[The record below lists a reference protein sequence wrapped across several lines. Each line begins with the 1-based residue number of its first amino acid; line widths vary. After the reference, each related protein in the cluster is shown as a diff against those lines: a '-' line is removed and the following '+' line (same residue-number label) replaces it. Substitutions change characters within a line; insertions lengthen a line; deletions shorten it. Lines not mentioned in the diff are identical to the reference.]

1 MNRLD
6 LDTVL
11 EHSGEEFINA
21 YRELLNKENINTT
34 GNLSNSLSV
43 TTQEQ
48 SDNWSVW
55 LSIADYYEYIENG
68 RLPGKQPPIALIENW
83 IKNKHL
89 PLERNL
95 SWAIAKSIAKKGIPG
110 KHILERSLDIIE
122 PNLDKEIDIQTNKLI
137 DSIWI

>member
-11 EHSGEEFINA
+11 EHSGEEFINS

>member
-11 EHSGEEFINA
+11 EHSGEEFINS

-95 SWAIAKSIAKKGIPG
+95 SWAIAKSISKKGIPG

>member
-1 MNRLD
+1 MKLD
-6 LDTVL
+6 LNNIL

-21 YRELLNKENINTT
+21 YRELLLKNNINAT
-34 GNLSNSLSV
+34 GNLSNSVST

-68 RLPGKQPPIALIENW
+68 RLPGKQPPITAIQNW
-83 IKNKHL
+83 LQNKHL

-95 SWAIAKSIAKKGIPG
+95 SWAIAKSIAKRGIPG

-122 PNLDKEIDIQTNKLI
+122 PNLDKEIDKQTNKLI
-137 DSIWI
+137 DQVWI

>member
-1 MNRLD
+1 MLLKNN
-6 LDTVL
+6 
-11 EHSGEEFINA
+11 INA
-21 YRELLNKENINTT
+21 T
-34 GNLSNSLSV
+34 GNLSNSVST

-68 RLPGKQPPIALIENW
+68 RLPGKQPPITAIQNW
-83 IKNKHL
+83 LQNKHL

-95 SWAIAKSIAKKGIPG
+95 SWAIAKSIAKRGIPG

-122 PNLDKEIDIQTNKLI
+122 PNLDKEIDKQTNKLI
-137 DSIWI
+137 DQVWI

>member
-1 MNRLD
+1 MKLD
-6 LDTVL
+6 LNNIL

-21 YRELLNKENINTT
+21 YREMLLKNNINAT
-34 GNLSNSLSV
+34 GNLSNSVST

-68 RLPGKQPPIALIENW
+68 RLPGKQPPIAAIQDW
-83 IKNKHL
+83 IRNKHL

-110 KHILERSLDIIE
+110 KHILEKSLDIIE
-122 PNLDKEIDIQTNKLI
+122 PNLDKEIDKQTNKLI
-137 DSIWI
+137 DQVWI